1 MTTKNKPP
9 ASRKRDAEPPA
20 RSYRVAK
27 TRLTARA
34 VAGHYPGE
42 HVHAFRVLAA
52 TQDKDVQELLA
63 EGINLI
69 FERHGLPNRIPV
81 MSGRRRR
88 GATQDHSP

>member
-1 MTTKNKPP
+1 MATKNKPP
-9 ASRKRDAEPPA
+9 ASRTRKAEPPA

-27 TRLTARA
+27 TRVTARA

-52 TQDKDVQELLA
+52 TEGKDVQELLA
-63 EGINLI
+63 EGINYI

-81 MSGRRRR
+81 TSGRRRR
-88 GATQDHSP
+88 GAGQDHSP